1 MASRIH
7 VAVGVLIDS
16 RGCLLLTRRLKGT
29 HLAGYWE
36 FPGGKVEPG
45 ETREAALAR
54 ELWEELELRIEAP
67 AFLGTVQGHRDGGQP
82 FALHG
87 YAVIVPLGAPALRVH
102 DRAFWVQ
109 RARWSAEALLPAD
122 RALFALLPPS
132 PAVAPLP

>member
-1 MASRIH
+1 MEV
-7 VAVGVLIDS
+7 VAALLCQGPWVL
-16 RGCLLLTRRLKGT
+16 CLRRAPGER
-29 HLAGYWE
+29 HAGAWE

-87 YAVIVPLGAPALRVH
+87 YAVIVPWALPRSAFMTAPSGCSARV
-102 DRAFWVQ
+102 
-109 RARWSAEALLPAD
+109 
-122 RALFALLPPS
+122 
-132 PAVAPLP
+132 

>member
-1 MASRIH
+1 MEV
-7 VAVGVLIDS
+7 VAALLCRGPWVL
-16 RGCLLLTRRLKGT
+16 CLRRAPGER
-29 HLAGYWE
+29 HAGAWE

-109 RARWSAEALLPAD
+109 RVRLSPEALLPAD
-122 RALFALLPPS
+122 QELFTLLPPS
-132 PAVAPLP
+132 TAVAPLP

>member
-1 MASRIH
+1 MEV
-7 VAVGVLIDS
+7 VAALLCQGPWLL
-16 RGCLLLTRRLKGT
+16 CLRRAPGER
-29 HLAGYWE
+29 HAGAWE

-87 YAVIVPLGAPALRVH
+87 YAVTLPLLAPTLRVH

-109 RARWSAEALLPAD
+109 RSRLNPEALLPAD
-122 RALFALLPPS
+122 RELFALLPPS
-132 PAVAPLP
+132 PLPSP